1 MDPHLLQLKSM
12 MIDHDHPYCQP
23 SYLDP
28 ITTLCIEPKFNSET
42 DIDADTMP
50 IEIVEDESEIAETF
64 SSPSFEDDRL
74 ASFCRS
80 DPVPDLGRSETP
92 SSASYF

>member
-28 ITTLCIEPKFNSET
+28 ITTLCIEPKFNSEI

-50 IEIVEDESEIAETF
+50 IEIEKDESEIAGNF
-64 SSPSFEDDRL
+64 KSPPFEDCQL
-74 ASFCRS
+74 ANFCRTE
-80 DPVPDLGRSETP
+80 PIPDLGKDETL
-92 SSASYF
+92 SSTPYF